1 MAMPKTQET
10 MQLMFDEHVR
20 YEIDHLIGMYRL
32 LLEPN
37 NQLGDLDRKMIDDA
51 LIVAFCIH
59 AKNLMEFVDAA
70 RLVSVA
76 KCLD

>member
-1 MAMPKTQET
+1 MPKTQET

-37 NQLGDLDRKMIDDA
+37 NQLGDLIER
-51 LIVAFCIH
+51 
-59 AKNLMEFVDAA
+59 
-70 RLVSVA
+70 
-76 KCLD
+76 